1 MVPDEHR
8 SEIIAQANGQKIDY
22 KHARYEPQRNFLKFL
37 LRRVGF
43 TLLARIAQV
52 EGRENIPLH
61 GPAIVMINHI
71 AYVDPLA
78 VMTVFPR
85 NIVPLAKKEVYEYPI
100 VSIFPRIWNVIL
112 VDRNGGDRQALRQ
125 SEQVLKAGE
134 CILVAP
140 EGTRSPALQE
150 GRDGVSFMAIRT
162 NAPILPTAVDQ
173 TEGFPTYPFSKRWR
187 EPGAIIRF
195 GRPFYFRDDLGR
207 PDRHLLRR
215 MTDEAMIVLARL
227 LPENRRGVYASRV
240 DEELETIRYL

>member
-1 MVPDEHR
+1 M
-8 SEIIAQANGQKIDY
+8 A
-22 KHARYEPQRNFLKFL
+22 ARVDDQPAVYQHTRYQLQRNFLKFL
-37 LRRVGF
+37 MRTIGF
-43 TLLARIAQV
+43 TLLARISQV
-52 EGRENIPLH
+52 DGTDNIPLQ
-61 GPAIVMINHI
+61 GPVIVMINHI

-85 NIVPLAKKEVYEYPI
+85 NIVPLAKKEVYEYPL

-112 VDRNGGDRQALRQ
+112 VDRDGGDRQALRQ

-150 GRDGVSFMAIRT
+150 GRDGVSFMAVRS

-173 TEGFPTYPFSKRWR
+173 TVGYPTYLFSKRWR
-187 EPGAIIRF
+187 GPGAIVRF
-195 GRPFYFRDDLGR
+195 GRPFVFREDLGR
-207 PDRHLLRR
+207 PDRHLLRQ

-227 LPENRRGVYASRV
+227 LPEHRRGIYAGRIN
-240 DEELETIRYL
+240 ENLETIQFL